1 MVKLV
6 TIVVFRILSLFYTS
20 GMAVTCY
27 PKCVYKSSIFLR
39 TYLTNDDHPVLGSQ
53 MSVHLS
59 IHMKRFVSPLVIRMM
74 IIIITLCTAS
84 FSFFFFTPNFGA
96 KAYAQEINNDNSTL
110 LLEDMRSIMRD
121 QQRDITSIRNT
132 SSVEAGALTQMAAS
146 SSRLAIQA
154 TYTALCVFF
163 LGIGLVV
170 FGLSLTTRSSP
181 QIGKYFT
188 ITVWALTAPV
198 IMLIGLF
205 QYGAITGNNLLGV
218 FRSDPF
224 LLLSFLMY
232 IPIAIVVFLLLA
244 QKKIMHVHEVQAAHA
259 AKVTQEAH
267 AAQARAQE
275 AAQESSQVKKDPYQ
289 DLERLV
295 SLKQQGLISEEEF
308 QKLKM
313 RLLSGI

>member
-1 MVKLV
+1 
-6 TIVVFRILSLFYTS
+6 
-20 GMAVTCY
+20 
-27 PKCVYKSSIFLR
+27 
-39 TYLTNDDHPVLGSQ
+39 
-53 MSVHLS
+53 
-59 IHMKRFVSPLVIRMM
+59 MKGFVSSPLTGKM
-74 IIIITLCTAS
+74 IIIIITIYFVTF
-84 FSFFFFTPNFGA
+84 FSFFFFSPNIGA
-96 KAYAQEINNDNSTL
+96 KVYAQVDNISNDSSTL
-110 LLEDMRSIMRD
+110 ILEDMRSIMRD
-121 QQRDITSIRNT
+121 QQRDISSIRNT

-154 TYTALCVFF
+154 TYTSLSVFF

-188 ITVWALTAPV
+188 MTVWALTIPV
-198 IMLIGLF
+198 IVLIGSF

-244 QKKIMHVHEVQAAHA
+244 QKKIMHLHEVQAAHA

-267 AAQARAQE
+267 AAQAQAQ
-275 AAQESSQVKKDPYQ
+275 AAQQKSSQATKDPYQ
-289 DLERLV
+289 ELERLG
-295 SLKQQGLISEEEF
+295 SLKQQGLITDEEF
-308 QKLKM
+308 EKLKM
-313 RLLSGI
+313 RLLSSI

>member
-84 FSFFFFTPNFGA
+84 FSFFFFTPNIGA

-259 AKVTQEAH
+259 AKVTQEAQ

-308 QKLKM
+308 QKLKT
-313 RLLSGI
+313 RLLSGT

>member
-244 QKKIMHVHEVQAAHA
+244 QKKIMHVHEAQAAHA
-259 AKVTQEAH
+259 AKVTQEAQ
-267 AAQARAQE
+267 AAQARTQA